1 MIDFVMKYN
10 KIKMSIQDAIRRKNR
25 EDKVVISNSADGSRN
40 KENYS
45 RENVRRE
52 YRNTDD
58 RGRERSSGERG
69 SYDRGGSDQRNR
81 QSRFR
86 SENRQDRPYNNE
98 NRQERSYNGENR
110 SDRPYNR
117 DGRQNQN
124 RSFNSGRPKSTYT
137 PDKDRDEDSVKRRSE
152 SKRSQDKDARYKEQQ
167 PDKIDI
173 INRLEKEKKAMQK
186 KEEEK
191 KKSSRSARAV
201 SKPKRSNNIDWT
213 REYENDSYDD
223 DEMDMYLSQ

>member
-10 KIKMSIQDAIRRKNR
+10 KIKMSIQDAIGRKNR
-25 EDKVVISNSADGSRN
+25 DKAVISNSADGSRN
-40 KENYS
+40 RENYS

-58 RGRERSSGERG
+58 RGRERGSGERS
-69 SYDRGGSDQRNR
+69 SYDRGSSEQRNR
-81 QSRFR
+81 QPRFR
-86 SENRQDRPYNNE
+86 SENRQERPYN
-98 NRQERSYNGENR
+98 SENR
-110 SDRPYNR
+110 SERPYNR
-117 DGRQNQN
+117 EGRQNQN
-124 RSFNSGRPKSTYT
+124 RSFNNNRPKSSYT
-137 PDKDRDEDSVKRRSE
+137 PDKDRDEESVKRRSE
-152 SKRSQDKDARYKEQQ
+152 PKRSQDKDARFKEQQ

-173 INRLEKEKKAMQK
+173 INRLEKEKKAIQK

-191 KKSSRSARAV
+191 KKNSRSARAV

>member
-10 KIKMSIQDAIRRKNR
+10 KIKMSIQDAIGRKNR
-25 EDKVVISNSADGSRN
+25 EDKAVISNSADGSRN
-40 KENYS
+40 RENYS

-58 RGRERSSGERG
+58 RGRERGSGERS
-69 SYDRGGSDQRNR
+69 SYDRGSSEQRNR
-81 QSRFR
+81 QPRFR
-86 SENRQDRPYNNE
+86 SENKQERPYNSE
-98 NRQERSYNGENR
+98 NRQDRSYNGENR

-117 DGRQNQN
+117 EGRQNQN
-124 RSFNSGRPKSTYT
+124 RSFNNNRPKSSYT
-137 PDKDRDEDSVKRRSE
+137 PDKDRDEESVKRRSE
-152 SKRSQDKDARYKEQQ
+152 PKRSQDKDARFKEQQ

-191 KKSSRSARAV
+191 KKNSRSARAV